1 MSFTTLVL
9 WILGIIYFLTCCW
22 MVLVVLIQ
30 EGKSGGMAGMDTA
43 AQSPQALTDSLGV
56 GGAQKGLFR
65 MTAGTAAV
73 FFILAIALTVI
84 GNRQTQEGG
93 TLDLDSAPAAT
104 ETIPLSTTGEN
115 VLEITP
121 ETTTNE

>member
-1 MSFTTLVL
+1 MSFTTLAI
-9 WILGIIYFLTCCW
+9 WILGIIYVLTCCW

-30 EGKSGGMAGMDTA
+30 EGKSGGMSSMDTA

-73 FFILAIALTVI
+73 FFILAVTLTVI

-93 TLDLDSAPAAT
+93 TLDLDSAPAASQ
-104 ETIPLSTTGEN
+104 TIPLSTTN
-115 VLEITP
+115 DSVIEITP
-121 ETTTNE
+121 DMLTNE

>member
-1 MSFTTLVL
+1 MSFTTLAI
-9 WILGIIYFLTCCW
+9 WILGIIYVLTCCW

-30 EGKSGGMAGMDTA
+30 EGKSGGMSSMDTA

-73 FFILAIALTVI
+73 FFILAVTLTVI

-93 TLDLDSAPAAT
+93 TLDLDSAPAASQ
-104 ETIPLSTTGEN
+104 TIPLSTTN
-115 VLEITP
+115 DSVIEITP
-121 ETTTNE
+121 DMLTNQ